1 MSELSQAVGAA
12 FYGSFRELR
21 LTQREAISPILD
33 GLDVLVLSPTGSG
46 KTEAVVAPL
55 VEKWLPAMRSGA
67 GCTVLYITPTRA
79 LANDLLRRLEPS
91 LSRLDVS
98 VGIRHGERNDL
109 SRVRKPD
116 ILITTPESLDV
127 MLVSHEP
134 CIGSVRAIVV
144 DEIHLT
150 YNTQRGFQLA
160 MLMKRV
166 EMAAGCPVQVIG
178 LSATVADAKSIWG
191 FFRFGGE
198 AVVIRDQGGKPLDYH
213 IAEVSGHQDIAA
225 LINVVATG
233 RNAKILFFANSRRE
247 CDRLGVVLRNNTTLG
262 EEVFVH
268 HSSLDREARLEVERA
283 FQRSRRA
290 ICIATST
297 LELGIDIGDIDLVML
312 YGRPAS
318 WESLL
323 QRVGRGNRRSAKT
336 NVVCVVSPEHGS
348 LFLGVLGFEALFSQ
362 VRSGRIERE
371 RPLDMY
377 GAATQQ
383 ILSILAE
390 QNGAYYRVAD
400 LAALFSPVLHLTR
413 PVLEHLLQTLALTDH
428 VRAHGFQ
435 NRFGAGTELH
445 RLLDL
450 SLIWSNFPSR
460 SRDIKLTSAGREIG
474 VVPSNNLLRLRPGVV
489 VRFAGRHWCV
499 RRIQS
504 FVVELEPSR
513 QNAALEISYSGGK
526 APLDPTSI
534 EEMLR
539 LLENGIN
546 FSQVASPGR
555 ERFVRV
561 AERLRRYI
569 GWDRIPMALDER
581 GYHYF
586 TFAGQVVNGVIA
598 RWANLASHNASE
610 IVLRTSQPIDFS
622 KLPTNSFELRAAATE
637 AMHVPENLSI
647 FQQLLPGEL
656 LERELVDVWLK
667 TPVFSRT
674 LERLR
679 NATIVQAPLSELV
692 ELCA

>member
-1 MSELSQAVGAA
+1 MSELSQAVGTA

-134 CIGSVRAIVV
+134 CIASVRAIVV

-166 EMAAGCPVQVIG
+166 EMAAGCQVQVIG
-178 LSATVADAKSIWG
+178 LSATVADAKSIWK

-198 AVVIRDQGGKPLDYH
+198 AVVVRDQGGKPLDYH
-213 IAEVSGHQDIAA
+213 IVEVSGHQDIAA
-225 LINVVATG
+225 LINILATG

-247 CDRLGVVLRNNTTLG
+247 CDRLGAALRNNTTLG

-268 HSSLDREARLEVERA
+268 HSSLDRESRLAVERA

-297 LELGIDIGDIDLVML
+297 LELGIDIGDIDLVVL

-323 QRVGRGNRRSAKT
+323 QRIGRGNRRSDKT
-336 NVVCVVSPEHGS
+336 NVVCVVSQEHGS
-348 LFLGVLGFEALFSQ
+348 PFLGVLGFEALFSQ
-362 VRSGRIERE
+362 VRSGRFERE
-371 RPLDMY
+371 PPLDVY

-400 LAALFSPVLHLTR
+400 LAALFSPVPHLTR
-413 PVLEHLLQTLALTDH
+413 PTLESLLQALTLTDH

-435 NRFGAGTELH
+435 NRFGAGTELY

-460 SRDIKLTSAGREIG
+460 SRDIKLVSAGREIG

-526 APLDPTSI
+526 APLDPASI

-546 FSQVASPGR
+546 FSQMGSAGR
-555 ERFVRV
+555 DRFIGV
-561 AERLRRYI
+561 AERLHRYV
-569 GWDRIPMALDER
+569 GWDRIPGALDET

-586 TFAGQVVNGVIA
+586 TFAGQVVNAVIA
-598 RWANLASHNASE
+598 RWAGLTPHDAKE

-622 KLPTNSFELRAAATE
+622 KLPTNSFELRLAATE

-667 TPVFSRT
+667 TPVFGRT